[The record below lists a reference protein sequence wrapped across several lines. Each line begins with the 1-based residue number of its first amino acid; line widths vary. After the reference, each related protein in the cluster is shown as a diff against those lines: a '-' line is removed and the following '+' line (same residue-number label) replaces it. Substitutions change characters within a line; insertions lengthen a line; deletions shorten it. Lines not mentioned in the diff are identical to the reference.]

1 MPFFFLLPQ
10 DRRDLSW
17 LKTKEERGD
26 QVKYDRQSGNK
37 GRKQIHRRGKGRALD
52 ERTME
57 DKKTIWAE
65 QFKILWGFRK
75 NEHI

>member
-1 MPFFFLLPQ
+1 MI
-10 DRRDLSW
+10 DRVVIKAGS
-17 LKTKEERGD
+17 KFIEEA
-26 QVKYDRQSGNK
+26 
-37 GRKQIHRRGKGRALD
+37 KGRALD

-57 DKKTIWAE
+57 DKKTIGAE